1 MRDSSSLFAL
11 PVERPSRVT
20 LYAEHVRLRYSVQAD
35 RKRRFLGRRRPVSY
49 EALHDVSLVAREGE
63 FIGIVGRNGSGKSS
77 LLRVLAGLE
86 PATAG
91 IVLASSKPQLL
102 GVSAALLP
110 ELSGLQNV
118 RIGLLA
124 MGLRPD
130 EVETRMPRVI
140 GLAGLGDSIAMPM
153 RTYSSGMGARLRFAI
168 SVAAEPEILM
178 IDEALSTGDA
188 AFMERSRIAMEGL
201 LARAGTVFLVS
212 HAAQT
217 IETMCTRAIW
227 LDQGRVVTE
236 GPARDVARAYRWYS
250 HNLALGND
258 EKAEAL
264 LDEATTTLE
273 ERRASMRSD
282 ATLVARDVPA
292 QLTSEIER
300 EVRAVTARI
309 PVVGR
314 APGRDAASRHPSTDQ
329 QAG

>member
-1 MRDSSSLFAL
+1 MT
-11 PVERPSRVT
+11 P
-20 LYAEHVRLRYSVQAD
+20 AEVREKYDEIVDFS
-35 RKRRFLGRRRPVSY
+35 GI
-49 EALHDVSLVAREGE
+49 GE
-63 FIGIVGRNGSGKSS
+63 FV
-77 LLRVLAGLE
+77 
-86 PATAG
+86 
-91 IVLASSKPQLL
+91 QF
-102 GVSAALLP
+102 
-110 ELSGLQNV
+110 
-118 RIGLLA
+118 
-124 MGLRPD
+124 
-130 EVETRMPRVI
+130 
-140 GLAGLGDSIAMPM
+140 PM
-153 RTYSSGMGARLRFAI
+153 STYSSGMGARLRFAI